1 LKININTIPEE
12 GMKLNIDRDGEW
24 FRKIHPD
31 EDGFILNHLDLDCVL
46 QKIEA
51 NVYIEGTIEAKGEIP
66 CSRCL
71 EMTDLLIK
79 ASFNTVFSPA
89 PTEMADETELS
100 AADLDFEY
108 YEGETIDLDEVVF
121 EQIMLQIPMKP
132 LCSESCLGLCPHCG
146 ANLNHTTCNC
156 RNEET
161 EQRFALLKQLKIQ
174 H

>member
-1 LKININTIPEE
+1 MKINIHTIPEE
-12 GMKLNIDRDGEW
+12 GLKLTIDRDGEW
-24 FRKIHPD
+24 FRKLRPE
-31 EDGFILNHLDLDCVL
+31 EDGFLLHRLDLDCVVR
-46 QKIEA
+46 KIAA
-51 NVYIEGTIEAKGEIP
+51 NVYIEGTIEAKAEIP

-71 EMTDLLIK
+71 EMTTLLIK
-79 ASFNTVFSPA
+79 SPFSTVFSPA
-89 PTEMADETELS
+89 PVEMADETELS

-132 LCSESCLGLCPHCG
+132 LCFETCLGLCPHCG

-156 RNEET
+156 RTEET
-161 EQRFALLKQLKIQ
+161 DQRFVLLKQLKIQ